1 MKKLRN
7 AFPGAARLL
16 LLTAL
21 FSCLLAMLAFASDAG
36 TGSSVDITGEL
47 VKSFQSMADTMIA
60 TIFATVPVVMSVV
73 SALLCIQFGIRF
85 FKRFAK

>member
-1 MKKLRN
+1 MKKLGN

-21 FSCLLAMLAFASDAG
+21 FSCLLAMLAFVSDAG
-36 TGSSVDITGEL
+36 TGSPVDVTGEL

>member
-1 MKKLRN
+1 MKKLGN

-36 TGSSVDITGEL
+36 SPVDVTGEL

-60 TIFATVPVVMSVV
+60 TTFATVPVVMSVV